1 MDAQL
6 FAQTFSVPIEQR
18 PLLVYSA
25 ALPFTPTSSTLHF
38 HNNKGIPF
46 VAGGFFLEKWAPQIL
61 LMTGHTKRVNAAA
74 FSTAPV
80 LSLAP
85 SGMHPWAHL
94 LSRHYWGMSAVFSRW
109 HSRPMVPVLY
119 WARMAVECFIR
130 CRGLFATAGTHGL
143 GHVSGVLPWGH
154 SSCLWLNW

>member
-25 ALPFTPTSSTLHF
+25 ALPFTPTSSTLHRKF
-38 HNNKGIPF
+38 YNNKDILF
-46 VAGGFFLEKWAPQIL
+46 VAGGFFFLEKWAPQIL

-85 SGMHPWAHL
+85 SVG
-94 LSRHYWGMSAVFSRW
+94 
-109 HSRPMVPVLY
+109 
-119 WARMAVECFIR
+119 CI
-130 CRGLFATAGTHGL
+130 L
-143 GHVSGVLPWGH
+143 GHTCYPATTGA
-154 SSCLWLNW
+154 